1 MHSWI
6 LPSGL
11 INKLEMIQC
20 IYGGKT
26 VQSRSHAFVEIDYE
40 TLSPSTDSRR
50 DGVSYKRKY
59 MHGTKSSLLRKRCL
73 DMTIVVD
80 LCGSILFAK
89 VHI

>member
-1 MHSWI
+1 
-6 LPSGL
+6 
-11 INKLEMIQC
+11 MIQC

-26 VQSRSHAFVEIDYE
+26 VQARSHAFVEIDYE
-40 TLSPSTDSRR
+40 TLSTVIVLLPLIQE
-50 DGVSYKRKY
+50 GLVSVTSESIC
-59 MHGTKSSLLRKRCL
+59 TKLSHPCPEKKWL